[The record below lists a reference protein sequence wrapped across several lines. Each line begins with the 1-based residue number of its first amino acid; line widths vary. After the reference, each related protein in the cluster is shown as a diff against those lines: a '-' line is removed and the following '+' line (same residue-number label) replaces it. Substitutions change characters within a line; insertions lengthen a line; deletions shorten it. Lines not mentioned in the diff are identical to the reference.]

1 MSHQKKIWAVKH
13 SKKAISRQTS
23 ILLLRNGQTI
33 CYVSNV
39 DRNYLIIWQLCLFL
53 TKKMVKYKLWQC
65 ILLEKGDPDKSIFT
79 YAYNYVDICYYTK
92 SKRALYKKG
101 FLSSKFLILLP
112 LINTVYV
119 LKVWKVCI
127 IQYLIS
133 VKCVHLCVRKP
144 LKCISK

>member
-23 ILLLRNGQTI
+23 ILLLRNGQSPML
-33 CYVSNV
+33 CV
-39 DRNYLIIWQLCLFL
+39 DRNYLIIWQLSLFL
-53 TKKMVKYKLWQC
+53 TKKDGKISTLTT
-65 ILLEKGDPDKSIFT
+65 LLEKGYPDKSIFT

-92 SKRALYKKG
+92 SKRALYKKV